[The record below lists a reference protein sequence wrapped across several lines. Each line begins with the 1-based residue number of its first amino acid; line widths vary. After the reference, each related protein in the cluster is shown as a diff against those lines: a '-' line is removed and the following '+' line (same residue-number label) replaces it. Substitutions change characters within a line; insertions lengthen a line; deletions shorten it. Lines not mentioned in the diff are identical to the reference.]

1 MTDYLDDDIVVLR
14 RDDGSTWEH
23 YWGDAV
29 ERDAAGDVEG
39 KMRVS
44 MVGQFGRSW
53 SGFID
58 ARTALRST
66 PILRLSMIDVQQG
79 DGMIVETPG
88 GQTIFIDGGDN
99 KLFARH
105 AAARFPNSSAAA
117 PKVVDAIIVTHGD
130 ADHFDGLT
138 DIRKSESDT
147 RPGKALFIAPKRV
160 FHNGL
165 VKRPTSKPGGA
176 RRPDREMFGA
186 NRKVGA
192 VRYATEL
199 VEDPRSVAATDRNG
213 PFDTWCATLDHWDA
227 RTRAVTGAPIAVRRI
242 DHLRGDAFDFLA
254 DEGVFVEMHGPISE
268 TVDGN
273 PALRFFRDPPDDA
286 SLMTGTMPPTG
297 GSVSASHTINGH
309 SISFRMRYG
318 HVRLLLTGD
327 LNHESM
333 AMLRAAMPQA
343 SLTAEI
349 LKVPHHGAA
358 DFEMAYLREVSP
370 VVSLISSGDESEA
383 KEYIHPR
390 ATLMAAL
397 GQASRG
403 TPAVIFNTELAA
415 FFAYRGTV
423 IQPAGGGK
431 PERRFEG
438 FERTN
443 FGIVHIRTDGTRVLA
458 FTHSGKK
465 GMNEAYRFTVS
476 ATGAAEFARGV
487 VKRSA
492 PKA

>member
-1 MTDYLDDDIVVLR
+1 MTDYLDDDIVLLR

-29 ERDAAGDVEG
+29 ERDPAGDVAG

-44 MVGQFGRSW
+44 MVGQFGQAW
-53 SGFID
+53 SGFVD

-79 DGMIVETPG
+79 DGMIIETAG

-105 AAARFPNSSAAA
+105 AATRFPNSSAAA
-117 PKVVDAIIVTHGD
+117 PKIVDAIIVTHGD

-138 DIRKSESDT
+138 DIRKSETDT
-147 RPGKALFIAPKRV
+147 RPGKALFLAPKRV

-165 VKRPTSKPGGA
+165 VKRPTTKPGGA
-176 RRPDREMFGA
+176 RRPDAEMFGA
-186 NRKVGA
+186 SKKVGGISF
-192 VRYATEL
+192 ATEL
-199 VEDPRSVAATDRNG
+199 ADDPRTVAEIDRNG
-213 PFDTWCATLDHWDA
+213 PFATWCATLDHWDA
-227 RTRAVTGAPIAVRRI
+227 RTQAATGAPIAVRRI
-242 DHLRGDAFDFLA
+242 DHLQGDAFDFLA
-254 DEGVFVEMHGPISE
+254 QEGVFVELHGPISE
-268 TVDGN
+268 TVDGS

-286 SLMTGTMPPTG
+286 SLMTGTVPPTG

-318 HVRLLLTGD
+318 NVRFLLTGD

-333 AMLRAAMPQA
+333 AMLRQAMPQA

-358 DFEMAYLREVSP
+358 DFEMAYLREASS

-423 IQPAGGGK
+423 MQPARDGN

-443 FGIVHIRTDGTRVLA
+443 FGIVHIRTDGERVLA

-476 ATGAAEFARGV
+476 ATGSIAFAPAAI
-487 VKRSA
+487 KRSA

>member
-1 MTDYLDDDIVVLR
+1 
-14 RDDGSTWEH
+14 
-23 YWGDAV
+23 
-29 ERDAAGDVEG
+29 
-39 KMRVS
+39 
-44 MVGQFGRSW
+44 
-53 SGFID
+53 
-58 ARTALRST
+58 
-66 PILRLSMIDVQQG
+66 
-79 DGMIVETPG
+79 
-88 GQTIFIDGGDN
+88 
-99 KLFARH
+99 
-105 AAARFPNSSAAA
+105 
-117 PKVVDAIIVTHGD
+117 
-130 ADHFDGLT
+130 
-138 DIRKSESDT
+138 
-147 RPGKALFIAPKRV
+147 
-160 FHNGL
+160 
-165 VKRPTSKPGGA
+165 
-176 RRPDREMFGA
+176 
-186 NRKVGA
+186 
-192 VRYATEL
+192 
-199 VEDPRSVAATDRNG
+199 
-213 PFDTWCATLDHWDA
+213 
-227 RTRAVTGAPIAVRRI
+227 
-242 DHLRGDAFDFLA
+242 
-254 DEGVFVEMHGPISE
+254 
-268 TVDGN
+268 
-273 PALRFFRDPPDDA
+273 
-286 SLMTGTMPPTG
+286 MTGTMPPTG

-309 SISFRMRYG
+309 SISFSIRYG
-318 HVRLLLTGD
+318 HVRLLVTGD

-370 VVSLISSGDESEA
+370 VVSLISSGDETES

-423 IQPAGGGK
+423 IQPAGDGK